1 MKEAIEIASSIIKQP
16 PDALRMSKKLL
27 REGMGASFDNILEM
41 SASMQALMHLTD
53 DHQEA
58 LSAFFEKRDGDFKG
72 K

>member
-1 MKEAIEIASSIIKQP
+1 
-16 PDALRMSKKLL
+16 MSKKLL
-27 REGMGASFDNILEM
+27 REGTGASFDNILEM